1 MNLFRPVHT
10 LNYPLEE
17 EIVLPKD
24 YRGLIEYSEEHCIFC
39 DNCEKACPPK
49 AIVFHQNEDGTKE
62 YNYNPYLCIYCGE
75 CVRACPKAEEA
86 LWQSEKKQ
94 QSATKEDDVNNRWSL
109 WQKEA
114 AESREKYAAVKQAK
128 KEAKAR
134 EAAAA
139 KAKTEDSDEPSGEQ
153 PDHSD

>member
-1 MNLFRPVHT
+1 MFRAMLQALINLFRPVRT
-10 LNYPLEE
+10 VKYPQEE
-17 EIVLPKD
+17 DIVLPKD
-24 YRGLIEYSEEHCIFC
+24 YRGLIEYDEEHCIFC
-39 DNCEKACPPK
+39 DSCEKACPPK

-94 QSATKEDDVNNRWSL
+94 QSATKEEDVNNRWFV

-114 AESREKYAAVKQAK
+114 AESREKYAAIKKAK
-128 KEAKAR
+128 KEEKGKKRA
-134 EAAAA
+134 EG
-139 KAKTEDSDEPSGEQ
+139 SDEPS
-153 PDHSD
+153 SAS

>member
-10 LNYPLEE
+10 VKYPQEE
-17 EIVLPKD
+17 DIVLPKD
-24 YRGLIEYSEEHCIFC
+24 YRGLIEYDEEHCIFC
-39 DNCEKACPPK
+39 DSCEKACPPK

-94 QSATKEDDVNNRWSL
+94 QSATKEEDVNNRWFV

-114 AESREKYAAVKQAK
+114 AESREKYAAIKKAK
-128 KEAKAR
+128 KEEKGKKRA
-134 EAAAA
+134 EG
-139 KAKTEDSDEPSGEQ
+139 SDEPS
-153 PDHSD
+153 SAS